1 MRYYM
6 LKFKNSLCSIGAS
19 IITLGFSAAYAEDIF
34 IRTENFPSETEKIAE
49 NQVGGIGGEI
59 VTKALEAKKI
69 SFKMIWSPW
78 KRAQQE
84 TQANSDKKS
93 FVIPLTRNAE
103 REASYNWVAK
113 LYDADTSFLT
123 LKSNKKIDTLADAKG
138 KKIGV
143 LLGSS
148 YEGFIADAKNGLS
161 KSDIEAVPNDAT
173 NAKKLEAGKILGW
186 YTGVI
191 GGIAALK
198 AEKID
203 LNKIEIGKNIDR
215 EENYI
220 ATAKNTPAEL
230 ANKVK
235 DAIESFKKTPQ
246 YAAIIKKYAGK

>member
-1 MRYYM
+1 MSKQKKLFLLPFIFISYTTAM
-6 LKFKNSLCSIGAS
+6 
-19 IITLGFSAAYAEDIF
+19 AEDIS
-34 IRTENFPSETEKIAE
+34 ILTENFPSETEKIGE
-49 NQVGGIGGEI
+49 NQVSGIGGDI

-69 SFKMIWSPW
+69 SFKMVWSPW

-84 TQANSDKKS
+84 TLANSDKKS
-93 FVIPLTRNAE
+93 FVIPLTRNSE

-113 LYDADTSFLT
+113 LYDADTAFLT
-123 LKSNKKIDTLADAKG
+123 LKTNKKLDSITDAKG

-148 YEGFIADAKNGLS
+148 YEGFIADTKHGLS

-173 NAKKLEAGKILGW
+173 NAKKLDAGKIYGW

-198 AEKID
+198 GEKID
-203 LNKIEIGKNIDR
+203 LAKIEIGKNIDR

-230 ANKVK
+230 VNKVK

-246 YAAIIKKYAGK
+246 YAAIIKRYAGK

>member
-1 MRYYM
+1 M
-6 LKFKNSLCSIGAS
+6 FKQKNFLLTPVFLFAFGTAIAQDISI
-19 IITLGFSAAYAEDIF
+19 L
-34 IRTENFPSETEKIAE
+34 TENFPSETEKIGE
-49 NQVGGIGGEI
+49 NQVSGIGGDI

-69 SFKMIWSPW
+69 SFKMVWSPW

-84 TQANSDKKS
+84 TLANSDKKS
-93 FVIPLTRNAE
+93 FVIPLTRNSE

-113 LYDADTSFLT
+113 LYDADTAFLT
-123 LKSNKKIDTLADAKG
+123 LKSNKKLDSIADAKG

-148 YEGFIADAKNGLS
+148 YEGFIADAKHGLN
-161 KSDIEAVPNDAT
+161 KADIEAVPNDAT
-173 NAKKLEAGKILGW
+173 NAKKLDAGKIYGW
-186 YTGVI
+186 YSGVI
-191 GGIAALK
+191 GAVAALK

-203 LNKIEIGKNIDR
+203 IGKIDIGKNIDR